1 VPDEITKMEGL
12 ARMERGRLRMRLMR
26 RVQEGDQDACRVLL
40 DDIGPSVTRFLRT
53 RIADPNELEDV
64 YQEVFMALFESRHTY
79 EPERPFEPWLFAI
92 ARNVAADHARRHLAR
107 AKWEALTAEPPE
119 GLHRDPPSAPPD
131 LANALEQLPPAQRE
145 AFSLLKLDGVSLE
158 VAAARTGI
166 SVGALKVRAHRAYRA
181 LKKILSG
188 ND

>member
-1 VPDEITKMEGL
+1 MEGL

-26 RVQEGDQDACRVLL
+26 RMQDGDQDAFRVLL

-64 YQEVFMALFESRHTY
+64 YQEVFMALYESRHTY

-107 AKWEALTAEPPE
+107 AKWEA
-119 GLHRDPPSAPPD
+119 
-131 LANALEQLPPAQRE
+131 
-145 AFSLLKLDGVSLE
+145 
-158 VAAARTGI
+158 
-166 SVGALKVRAHRAYRA
+166 
-181 LKKILSG
+181 
-188 ND
+188 